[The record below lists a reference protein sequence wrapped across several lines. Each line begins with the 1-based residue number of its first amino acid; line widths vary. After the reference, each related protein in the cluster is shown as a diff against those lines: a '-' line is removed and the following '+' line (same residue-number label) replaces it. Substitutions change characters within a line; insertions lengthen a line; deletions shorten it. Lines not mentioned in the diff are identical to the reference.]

1 VVLLNAEKNSKTKKS
16 NFKKKIEHSILEKEL
31 LSKVAKY
38 RSLTEKAL
46 SLIEIKAEEG
56 TLGNAVAQDFLA
68 MAQNYFSDGNFF
80 EKKGDFLTAL
90 AAYSYA
96 HAWLDAGVRA
106 RLFHAE
112 DDQLF
117 TLP

>member
-1 VVLLNAEKNSKTKKS
+1 MQNEVKEKAE
-16 NFKKKIEHSILEKEL
+16 
-31 LSKVAKY
+31 KY

-46 SLIEIKAEEG
+46 GEIKMSEG
-56 TLGNAVAQDFLA
+56 LNSEKKAVAKDFLG
-68 MAQNYFSDGNFF
+68 MAKNYLEDGKHF
-80 EKKGDFLTAL
+80 EEKGELLTAL
-90 AAYSYA
+90 AAFSYA

-106 RLFHAE
+106 RLFKAE